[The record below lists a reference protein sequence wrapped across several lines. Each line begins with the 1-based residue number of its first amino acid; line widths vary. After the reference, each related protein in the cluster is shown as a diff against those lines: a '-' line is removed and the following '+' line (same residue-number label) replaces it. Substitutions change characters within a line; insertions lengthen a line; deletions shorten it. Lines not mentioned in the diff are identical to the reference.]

1 MDLLNDFKC
10 ELCDVLKKKALF
22 TTEVMNLLTHVLNIE
37 ILKKKIGRECG
48 TEKYEATAE
57 NDRN

>member
-22 TTEVMNLLTHVLNIE
+22 TTEVMNLLTHVFNME
-37 ILKKKIGRECG
+37 ILKKKIGRE
-48 TEKYEATAE
+48 
-57 NDRN
+57 